1 MAPGHRLSPITS
13 TSKNVPLNAP
23 PVSCWH
29 FQALKDNFLVL
40 QVLMLSMW
48 EHKRMVIDN
57 FSKTRIKGSMLQVN
71 HIRLSYGPR
80 LVLDDVSFTV
90 APGEK
95 AGLIG
100 VNGAGKSSLLKIV
113 ARVQEADSS
122 TIMLP
127 RSYGYLSQD
136 VAHDYEIAPGQGTSV
151 RNFIFS
157 STSLNT
163 AIDTYETLT
172 HKIAEAANDADLPI
186 LLKHFEEAQDTLDRL
201 SYYDADARA
210 EQLVSGLNLGGVT
223 LDRQVHT
230 LSGGQ
235 KTKLTL
241 ARLLFQAPDLLLLD
255 EPTNF
260 LDVDATGWLMDFLD
274 RYKGALL
281 IISHDLDLLDR
292 SINKVLRLNEFTHK
306 LEEYRGN
313 YSSYL
318 TQVGDALALLERTK
332 TQQEREIARLRK
344 TSEKLRGYGAT
355 RVSQR
360 INVDKRIATLEA
372 SKPHVP
378 QASRQIKIDFPVRQQ
393 SGQIVLRAERLAK
406 RYGTKEIF
414 RNISFQVERG
424 QRLVVVGLNGAGK
437 TTLLRTLLGITAL
450 DAGTVTMGDR
460 VRLGYYAQENEG
472 LEYDH
477 TLLSEATAV
486 LPSDSKRVRSILGR
500 FLFSGSRVFQQVGTL
515 SGGEKTRL
523 ALAKMVLDGPN
534 LLVLDEPTTH
544 LDVLS
549 RNIIGE
555 ALGDYNGTIIAVT
568 HDIDFVR
575 YLQPDTLLLMP
586 EGRMIAYSSE
596 HDELLKRA

>member
-1 MAPGHRLSPITS
+1 
-13 TSKNVPLNAP
+13 
-23 PVSCWH
+23 
-29 FQALKDNFLVL
+29 
-40 QVLMLSMW
+40 
-48 EHKRMVIDN
+48 
-57 FSKTRIKGSMLQVN
+57 MLQVN
-71 HIRLSYGPR
+71 SISLSYGPR
-80 LVLDDVSFTV
+80 LVLDNVSFTV

-113 ARVQEADSS
+113 AGIQEADGGKV
-122 TIMLP
+122 MLP
-127 RSYGYLSQD
+127 RTYGYLSQD
-136 VAHDYEIAPGQGTSV
+136 VAHETSV
-151 RNFIFS
+151 ADGTTVRDFIFNS
-157 STSLNT
+157 IGLDT
-163 AIDTYETLT
+163 AIEAYETLT
-172 HKIAEAANDADLPI
+172 NKIAEAAQTTNEAHLPI
-186 LLKHFEEAQDTLDRL
+186 LLKHFEQAQDALDRL
-201 SYYDADARA
+201 GYYDADARA
-210 EQLVSGLNLGGVT
+210 EQLVAGLKLGGVT
-223 LDRQVHT
+223 LERLVQT

-235 KTKLTL
+235 KTKLAL

-260 LDVDATGWLMDFLD
+260 LDIDATEWLMDFLAK
-274 RYKGALL
+274 YSGALL

-318 TQVGDALALLERTK
+318 TLAGDALALMERTK
-332 TQQEREIARLRK
+332 SQQEREIARLRK

-372 SKPHVP
+372 SKPNLP
-378 QASRQIKIDFPVRQQ
+378 QASRRIKIDFPVRQQ
-393 SGQIVLRAERLAK
+393 SAQIVLRAERLAK

-414 RNISFQVERG
+414 RNISFQIERG

-437 TTLLRTLLGITAL
+437 TTLLRTLLNITTF

-472 LEYDH
+472 LGYDN
-477 TLLSEATAV
+477 TLLSEATEV
-486 LPSDSKRVRSILGR
+486 LPADPKRVRSILGR
-500 FLFSGSRVFQQVGTL
+500 FLFSGSRVFQQIGTL

-549 RNIIGE
+549 RTLIGE

-586 EGRMIAYSSE
+586 EGRIMAYKTE

>member
-1 MAPGHRLSPITS
+1 LRLPFYALLPFSPGRNFAAKLNLIAKIRILLQG
-13 TSKNVPLNAP
+13 SKDK
-23 PVSCWH
+23 PV
-29 FQALKDNFLVL
+29 
-40 QVLMLSMW
+40 
-48 EHKRMVIDN
+48 
-57 FSKTRIKGSMLQVN
+57 MLQVN
-71 HIRLSYGPR
+71 NISLSYGPC

-113 ARVQEADSS
+113 AGIQEADGGKV
-122 TIMLP
+122 MLP
-127 RSYGYLSQD
+127 RSFGYLSQD
-136 VAHDYEIAPGQGTSV
+136 VAHETSV
-151 RNFIFS
+151 AEGMTVRDFIFNS
-157 STSLNT
+157 IGLDI
-163 AIDTYETLT
+163 AIQTYEALT
-172 HKIAEAANDADLPI
+172 NKIAEEANAAHLPT
-186 LLKHFEEAQDTLDRL
+186 LLKHFEQAQDALDRL
-201 SYYDADARA
+201 GYYDADARA
-210 EQLVSGLNLGGVT
+210 EQLVAGLKLGGAT
-223 LDRQVHT
+223 LDRLVQT

-235 KTKLTL
+235 KTKLAL
-241 ARLLFQAPDLLLLD
+241 ARLLFQAPELLLLD

-260 LDVDATGWLMDFLD
+260 LDVEATEWLMDFLAK
-274 RYKGALL
+274 YSGALL

-378 QASRQIKIDFPVRQQ
+378 QASRRIKIDFPVRQQ

-437 TTLLRTLLGITAL
+437 TTLLRTLLGITPL
-450 DAGTVTMGDR
+450 DTGTVTMGDR

-472 LEYDH
+472 LDYDN
-477 TLLSEATAV
+477 TLLSEATEV
-486 LPSDSKRVRSILGR
+486 LPADPKRVRGILGR
-500 FLFSGSRVFQQVGTL
+500 FLFSGSRVFQEVGTL

-586 EGRMIAYSSE
+586 EGRIIVYKTE

>member
-1 MAPGHRLSPITS
+1 
-13 TSKNVPLNAP
+13 
-23 PVSCWH
+23 
-29 FQALKDNFLVL
+29 
-40 QVLMLSMW
+40 
-48 EHKRMVIDN
+48 
-57 FSKTRIKGSMLQVN
+57 MLQVN
-71 HIRLSYGPR
+71 SISLSYGPR
-80 LVLDDVSFTV
+80 LVLDNVSFTV

-113 ARVQEADSS
+113 AGIQEADGGKV
-122 TIMLP
+122 MLP
-127 RSYGYLSQD
+127 RTYGYLSQD
-136 VAHDYEIAPGQGTSV
+136 VAHETSV
-151 RNFIFS
+151 ADGTTVRDFIFNS
-157 STSLNT
+157 IGLDT
-163 AIDTYETLT
+163 AIEAYETLT
-172 HKIAEAANDADLPI
+172 NKIAEAAQTTNEAHLPI
-186 LLKHFEEAQDTLDRL
+186 LLKHFEQAQDALDRL
-201 SYYDADARA
+201 GYYDADARA
-210 EQLVSGLNLGGVT
+210 EQLVAGLKLGGVT
-223 LDRQVHT
+223 LERLVQT

-235 KTKLTL
+235 KTKLAL

-260 LDVDATGWLMDFLD
+260 LDVDATEWLMDFLAK
-274 RYKGALL
+274 YSGALL
-281 IISHDLDLLDR
+281 IISHDMDLLDR

-306 LEEYRGN
+306 LEECRGN

-318 TQVGDALALLERTK
+318 TLAGDALALMERTK
-332 TQQEREIARLRK
+332 SQQEREIARLRK

-372 SKPHVP
+372 SKPNLP
-378 QASRQIKIDFPVRQQ
+378 QASRRIKIDFPVRQQ
-393 SGQIVLRAERLAK
+393 SAQIVLRAERLAK

-414 RNISFQVERG
+414 RNISFQIERG

-437 TTLLRTLLGITAL
+437 TTLLRTLLDITTL

-472 LEYDH
+472 LGYDN
-477 TLLSEATAV
+477 TLLSEATEV
-486 LPSDSKRVRSILGR
+486 LPADSKRVRSILGR
-500 FLFSGSRVFQQVGTL
+500 FLFSGSRVFQQIGTL

-549 RNIIGE
+549 RTIIGE

-586 EGRMIAYSSE
+586 EGRIMAYKTE